1 MWPLGKSYPRLMLS
15 HQSWFMQWSK
25 IQLWGRNI
33 VSYSLSQRQ
42 PFSKNVPGPYTSMEV
57 WGKSLSLHTGLE
69 HPWSLTEATWLL
81 SQAVGSKGSSWCSFT
96 TQQLLQGVVCWGRVQ
111 PGEVEQNEEQL
122 YNEMEQGEERRGEG
136 LPLSVA
142 YPSFSFSFLYP
153 FLPSVKG
160 RGCSC
165 VLHKVLATEKK
176 DWTWSS
182 VNLAKFQS
190 IADFLIVLFIFFP
203 FKTLNQYWLPNA
215 SMSLPKD
222 LNLLLEWP
230 YLRENLSK
238 YIPFRM
244 LNTD

>member
-15 HQSWFMQWSK
+15 HQSWFMQWSN

-111 PGEVEQNEEQL
+111 PGEVEQKWGAVVQWD
-122 YNEMEQGEERRGEG
+122 GARRGKKRGRPTSLCG
-136 LPLSVA
+136 LS
-142 YPSFSFSFLYP
+142 
-153 FLPSVKG
+153 
-160 RGCSC
+160 
-165 VLHKVLATEKK
+165 E
-176 DWTWSS
+176 
-182 VNLAKFQS
+182 
-190 IADFLIVLFIFFP
+190 
-203 FKTLNQYWLPNA
+203 
-215 SMSLPKD
+215 
-222 LNLLLEWP
+222 LLL
-230 YLRENLSK
+230 LISLS
-238 YIPFRM
+238 FFALGQGQR
-244 LNTD
+244 LQLCLA